1 MLLRDFRDTLQNL
14 TKRKITNEYLGNL
27 YGTTSQNISK
37 RIKNNSQITVEEVEI
52 AQADCGVTVYARTDD
67 KNISIVA
74 NTGERQ
80 NDMTVYERLEKFGD
94 RLTELQDKHEYLD
107 KDMAKLL
114 KISEEEYIELKLGD
128 VGPDLNILNRL
139 KQCFKISIDALLYGD

>member
-14 TKRKITNEYLGNL
+14 TRRKITNEYLGNL

-52 AQADCGVTVYARTDD
+52 AQADWGVTIYARTDA
-67 KNISIVA
+67 KKISIVD
-74 NTGERQ
+74 NNGERQ
-80 NDMTVYERLEKFGD
+80 NDTTVYERLRKFGD
-94 RLTELQDKHEYLD
+94 RLTVLQDKHEYLD

-114 KISEEEYIELKLGD
+114 KIS
-128 VGPDLNILNRL
+128 
-139 KQCFKISIDALLYGD
+139 